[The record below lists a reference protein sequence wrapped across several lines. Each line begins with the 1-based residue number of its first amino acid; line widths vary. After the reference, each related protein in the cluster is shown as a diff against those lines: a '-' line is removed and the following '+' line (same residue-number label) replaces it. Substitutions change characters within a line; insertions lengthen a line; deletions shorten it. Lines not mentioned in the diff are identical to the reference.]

1 MMIKPARFNIY
12 LCAALA
18 LVLASGCQLFQS
30 QDDKDSKDKDSK
42 TDTPEDK
49 KEKKE
54 VSTVSLH
61 LEADPDGISDIVTV
75 SIYRA
80 DPIEVS
86 MRKEPF
92 LDSRE
97 LDEAKV
103 MDEPGGLFSIRLKFN
118 WEGTAMLD
126 SFTSSNPGRRIGI
139 YGDFKEKRWLASP
152 VIHQRISNG
161 VLTFTPD
168 ATREEAERI
177 VRGLNNV
184 AREVKKGEKNESKF

>member
-18 LVLASGCQLFQS
+18 LALACGCQLPH
-30 QDDKDSKDKDSK
+30 KSKES
-42 TDTPEDK
+42 

-61 LEADPDGISDIVTV
+61 MEADPDGISDVVQV
-75 SIYRA
+75 SIYRSA
-80 DPIEVS
+80 PIEVS
-86 MRKEPF
+86 VTKEPF
-92 LDSRE
+92 LDSRDLE
-97 LDEAKV
+97 EAKV
-103 MDEPGGLFSIRLKFN
+103 VDEPGGLFSIRLKFN
-118 WEGTAMLD
+118 WEGKAILD
-126 SFTSSNPGRRIGI
+126 STTSSNPGRRIGV
-139 YGDFKEKRWLASP
+139 YADFAEKRWLASP
-152 VIHQRISNG
+152 IVRQRISDG

-184 AREVKKGEKNESKF
+184 AKEMKKGEKDEEKF

>member
-1 MMIKPARFNIY
+1 MMIKPSRFNIY

-18 LVLASGCQLFQS
+18 LVLACGCQS
-30 QDDKDSKDKDSK
+30 PHKDEDKDKDTK
-42 TDTPEDK
+42 DA

-61 LEADPDGISDIVTV
+61 METDPDGISDVVPI
-75 SIYRA
+75 SIYRSQ
-80 DPIEVS
+80 PIEVS
-86 MRKEPF
+86 MMKEPF
-92 LDSRE
+92 LDSRDLE
-97 LDEAKV
+97 EAKV

-118 WEGTAMLD
+118 WEGTAILD
-126 SFTSSNPGRRIGI
+126 SFTSSNPGRRIGV

-152 VIHQRISNG
+152 VIRQRISNG

-168 ATREEAERI
+168 ATREEAERL

-184 AREVKKGEKNESKF
+184 AKEMKKGEKNEDKF